1 MGEVVKAGVVGKVAP
16 LSVDRTAAI
25 STCEQYRYHLTRVW
39 NPERPMLG
47 WVMLNPSTAD
57 ADKDD
62 ATIRKCMGFAR
73 RLACGGISVVN
84 LFAFRTKSP
93 AELKRA
99 AKSGIDVAG
108 PDNDRFIEQWVK
120 TCPVTIA
127 AWGAHGRF
135 QNRDLRMRLMLRDS
149 AAPQLYYLRR
159 GMNGVPHHPLYIP
172 YEEADRLLSQVLLED
187 MAPG

>member
-1 MGEVVKAGVVGKVAP
+1 M
-16 LSVDRTAAI
+16 
-25 STCEQYRYHLTRVW
+25 
-39 NPERPMLG
+39 
-47 WVMLNPSTAD
+47 
-57 ADKDD
+57 
-62 ATIRKCMGFAR
+62 
-73 RLACGGISVVN
+73 
-84 LFAFRTKSP
+84 
-93 AELKRA
+93 
-99 AKSGIDVAG
+99 
-108 PDNDRFIEQWVK
+108 K